1 MKKLLLVTMAL
12 VMTLSFVGCGGGA
25 SSEEPEFTEEQQ
37 LLAQEFV
44 EMSEEFNKTV
54 DKVNASPELSGDEN
68 VVNSINELTA
78 EIDKLDEVFSDPE
91 ALTPEVME
99 SITLAI
105 DAVYEFIDA
114 VDLALE
120 AIEGAKAS

>member
-12 VMTLSFVGCGGGA
+12 VMTLSFVGCGGD
-25 SSEEPEFTEEQQ
+25 SSSKEPEFTEEQQ